1 MRCSYQDL
9 YAVIQE
15 ILPFTS
21 VRGFF
26 FYIFSLFLK
35 NISLLLSIKINQ
47 TTCRKEDENM
57 TSANIYNSIA
67 SRTGGDI
74 YIGVVGP
81 VRTGKSTFIKRFMDV
96 LVLPNITDESK
107 RERAKDELP
116 QSSSGRTIM
125 TTEPKFIPED
135 AAEVTADD
143 SMRFR
148 VRLIDCV
155 GYIVPGSLGYIEN
168 DKPRMVKTPWFDKE
182 VPFNMAAEIGT
193 KKVIDEHS
201 TIGLVITTDGSI
213 GDIPRSDYEQ
223 AEERVINE
231 LKAIK
236 KPFVMLLNS
245 KNPEGESCKK
255 LTQEL
260 SEKYGVGVLAVNCMT
275 LSEQEIKNILAN
287 LLYEFPIK
295 EMKLN
300 FPKWISQLEKE
311 HPLRQGLYAGIIKS
325 ANNLKKV
332 KDARAFVT
340 QVSDGENICS
350 CKISDADLSCG
361 SVKVALDVEPSLFYK
376 VMSEKT
382 GLDIK
387 DEQQLMA
394 ELISLSKAKKDF
406 ERFRLALE
414 EVEATG
420 YGIVMPTMDELSLDD
435 PEIMKQGGKYGV
447 RLKASAPSIHM
458 LRANITTEVAPIVG
472 TESQSEELIMYLL
485 KEFEEEPS
493 KIWQSNIFGKTLDS
507 LVNEGLHNKLYK
519 MPTDAR
525 MKLQE
530 TLERVI
536 NEGCSGLICII
547 L

>member
-1 MRCSYQDL
+1 
-9 YAVIQE
+9 
-15 ILPFTS
+15 
-21 VRGFF
+21 
-26 FYIFSLFLK
+26 
-35 NISLLLSIKINQ
+35 
-47 TTCRKEDENM
+47 
-57 TSANIYNSIA
+57 
-67 SRTGGDI
+67 
-74 YIGVVGP
+74 
-81 VRTGKSTFIKRFMDV
+81 
-96 LVLPNITDESK
+96 
-107 RERAKDELP
+107 
-116 QSSSGRTIM
+116 
-125 TTEPKFIPED
+125 
-135 AAEVTADD
+135 
-143 SMRFR
+143 MRFR

-213 GDIPRSDYEQ
+213 GDIPRSDYEA

-236 KPFVMLLNS
+236 KPFVVLLNS
-245 KNPEGESCKK
+245 KTPDSKECVK
-255 LTQEL
+255 LTDEL
-260 SEKYGVGVLAVNCMT
+260 SEKYQVSVLAVDCMN
-275 LSEQEIKNILAN
+275 LREKEIKNVLAN

-295 EMKLN
+295 EIKLK
-300 FPKWISQLEKE
+300 FPKWICELENN
-311 HPLRQGLYAGIIKS
+311 HPIRESLFAKIISSAGQ
-325 ANNLKKV
+325 LKKV
-332 KDARAFVT
+332 KDAKTFTDYLA
-340 QVSDGENICS
+340 SGENICD
-350 CKISDADLSCG
+350 CNVDDADLSCG
-361 SVKVALDVEPSLFYK
+361 SVKIKIDVEPTLFYK
-376 VMSEKT
+376 VLSEKT

-387 DEQQLMA
+387 DEQQLMTQLVA
-394 ELISLSKAKKDF
+394 LADSEKDF
-406 ERFRLALE
+406 RRFKTALE

-420 YGIVMPTMDELSLDD
+420 YGIVMPTMDELSLDE

-458 LRANITTEVAPIVG
+458 LKADITTEVAPIVG

-485 KEFEEEPS
+485 KEFEEDPS

-519 MPTDAR
+519 MPVDAR
-525 MKLQE
+525 VKLQE

>member
-1 MRCSYQDL
+1 
-9 YAVIQE
+9 
-15 ILPFTS
+15 
-21 VRGFF
+21 
-26 FYIFSLFLK
+26 
-35 NISLLLSIKINQ
+35 
-47 TTCRKEDENM
+47 M
-57 TSANIYNSIA
+57 TSTNIYNSIA
-67 SRTGGDI
+67 KRTKGDI

-96 LVLPNITDESK
+96 LVLPNISDDMK
-107 RERAKDELP
+107 RERARDELP
-116 QSSSGRTIM
+116 QSSGGRTIM

-168 DKPRMVKTPWFDKE
+168 EKPRMVKTPWFDKE

-201 TIGLVITTDGSI
+201 TIGLVVTTDGTI
-213 GDIPRSDYEQ
+213 GEIPRSDYEQ

-236 KPFVMLLNS
+236 KPFVVLVNS
-245 KNPEGESCKK
+245 KTPNSAECSK
-255 LTQEL
+255 LVSEL
-260 SEKYGVGVLAVNCMT
+260 TDKYGVAVVAVNCMT
-275 LSEQEIKNILAN
+275 LSEQEIKDILAT

-311 HPLRQGLYAGIIKS
+311 HPLRQQMYSVIISS
-325 ANNLKKV
+325 ANKLRKV
-332 KDARAFVT
+332 KDAKTFTCSVAET
-340 QVSDGENICS
+340 ENIQNCRME
-350 CKISDADLSCG
+350 DVDLSCG
-361 SVKVALDVEPSLFYK
+361 SVTVSLGVEPTLFYK
-376 VMSEKT
+376 VLSEKT
-382 GLDIK
+382 GICVENEL
-387 DEQQLMA
+387 QLMS
-394 ELISLSKAKKDF
+394 EFVSLSKDKQDF
-406 ERFRLALE
+406 QRFKQALD

-420 YGIVMPTMDELSLDD
+420 YGIVMPTMNELSLDD

-458 LRANITTEVAPIVG
+458 LKANITTEVAPIVG

-485 KEFEEEPS
+485 KEFEEDPS

-519 MPTDAR
+519 MPVDAR